1 MKVLLAGATGAIG
14 TPLTRRLLA
23 AGHEVVGLTR
33 TERGARRLRAA
44 GAGAV
49 VADVMD
55 RSGLLRALDGTRA
68 DAVVHELTALPPTP
82 MRYRDMAPTNAL
94 RTTGSAHLVE
104 AARAVGARRFLTQSI
119 MLGYGF
125 GDHGDRPLTEA
136 DPFGVPVPGPLGR
149 VVAALADAERLARH
163 TSGLDGIA
171 LRYGFFYGPDPGT
184 RATLEALR
192 RRRLPVPRHGGPVP
206 FVHVEDAAAATV
218 AALERGVPGRAY
230 NVVGD
235 DAVSMAGYLTRLAAA
250 AGAPRPLRVPLGL
263 LRVMPYVHAVLGTS
277 MRVSNDLARRELAWA
292 PEFPDVDRGIAALL
306 ATGGVRR
313 PVG

>member
-23 AGHEVVGLTR
+23 AGHEVVGITR
-33 TERGARRLRAA
+33 TGRGARRLGEA

-49 VADVMD
+49 VADVLD
-55 RSGLLRALDGTRA
+55 RPGLLRALSGVRA
-68 DAVVHELTALPPTP
+68 DAVVHELTSLPPTP
-82 MRYRDMAPTNAL
+82 LRYRDMAATDEL

-104 AARAVGARRFLTQSI
+104 AARLVGARRFVTQSI

-125 GDHGDRPLTEA
+125 GDHGDRPLTER

-149 VVAALADAERLARH
+149 TVAALAAAERLARD
-163 TSGLDGIA
+163 SDGLDGVA

-192 RRRLPVPRHGGPVP
+192 ARRLPVPSRGGPVP

-230 NVVGD
+230 NVAGS

-250 AGAPRPLRVPLGL
+250 AGAPRPRRVPLGL
-263 LRVMPYVHAVLGTS
+263 LRVMPYAHAILGTS
-277 MRVSNDLARRELAWA
+277 MRLSTDLARRELGWT
-292 PEFPDVDRGIAALL
+292 PDFPDVDAGIAALL
-306 ATGGVRR
+306 GTAGSRR
-313 PVG
+313 PVR